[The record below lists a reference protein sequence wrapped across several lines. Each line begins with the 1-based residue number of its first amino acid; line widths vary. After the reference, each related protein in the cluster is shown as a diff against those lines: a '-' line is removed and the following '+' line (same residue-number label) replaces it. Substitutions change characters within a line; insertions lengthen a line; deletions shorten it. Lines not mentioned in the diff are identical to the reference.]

1 MDVSSHDDA
10 VDDAAPGAPPR
21 RIAMRSFIKFQLA
34 FWGVFLLIRLA
45 AAAVYFPAALFG
57 FMGPRLILFAAYLGA
72 TTLIHMLVSRLAD
85 WTPPQRL
92 ALTAGL
98 CLAASLPLH
107 ALELAF
113 VGVMSVPPPTGGFFE
128 YFVQFGWVF
137 AAWAGYYFALDL
149 LADSRAQA
157 EALKRARGR
166 ADSARMMM
174 LRFQLNPH
182 FMFNSLNAIS
192 TLVLEGRNR
201 DAERMLIGLSRFLR
215 HTIDTDAA
223 KLSRLEDEIRIQR
236 LYLNIEAARFGDRL
250 KIQCDTQDGIGDCL
264 VPSLLLQ
271 PIVENAIKHG
281 VARKSTPGWL
291 RIASQT
297 EAGRLRFIVEDD
309 GPGMSDRRAAGEGLG
324 LRNTRER
331 LAAIYGDA
339 ASMTI
344 GPRDSGGVRVVFD
357 LPLLR
362 EQKSASPVSVARAG

>member
-1 MDVSSHDDA
+1 MDVSSQFEPSA
-10 VDDAAPGAPPR
+10 DAAPPGPR
-21 RIAMRSFIKFQLA
+21 AIAVRTFIKFQLA
-34 FWGVFLLIRLA
+34 FWAVFLVIRA
-45 AAAVYFPAALFG
+45 VAAAVYFPEALLG
-57 FMGPRLILFAAYLGA
+57 YMGPRLVLIASYLAA
-72 TTLIHMLVSRLAD
+72 TTLIHMAAVRQTAWSPAQRLVLVSL
-85 WTPPQRL
+85 
-92 ALTAGL
+92 L
-98 CLAASLPLH
+98 CLLASYPLH
-107 ALELAF
+107 LLELAF
-113 VGVMSVPPPTGGFFE
+113 VPVMEVPRPTGGFFE
-128 YFVQFGWVF
+128 YFAQFGWVM

-149 LADSRAQA
+149 LTQSRAQA
-157 EALKRARGR
+157 EALKHARERAER
-166 ADSARMMM
+166 AQIMM

-215 HTIDTDAA
+215 HTIDTDAT
-223 KLSRLEDEIRIQR
+223 KLSRLEDEIRIQC

-250 KIQCDTQDGIGDCL
+250 KIQCDTQDDIGDCL

-271 PIVENAIKHG
+271 PVVENAIKHG

-291 RIASQT
+291 RIASET
-297 EAGRLRFIVEDD
+297 ESGRLRFIIEDD
-309 GPGMSDRRAAGEGLG
+309 GPGLSDRTESAGGVG

-344 GPRDSGGVRVVFD
+344 GPRSEGGVRVVFD

-362 EQKSASPVSVARAG
+362 DQRSLAPAADAFAPP